1 MMETKEKAVSSPL
14 LSLLELSAEEKEARG
29 LRFTPHE
36 IYQQPETWRATYAR
50 CVERAPELKRFLD
63 KSEVGCGNYSAPVVF
78 LVGAGTSDYVGR
90 ALTNLLRARWQCD
103 AWAVPST
110 DLLTNRESLI
120 TPGREYLW
128 IAFSRSGD
136 SPEGVAV
143 LEKALATYPQIRH
156 LVITC
161 NENGKMAQICSSHPD
176 RTFALVLDPAVNDR
190 GLAMT
195 SSFTNM
201 VVAGQCVAHLFDLQN
216 AGANSLE
223 KCAEKYGEILAGMSE
238 VGRRFLDSASAVAA
252 EIATMGCSR
261 ACFVGSGALAA
272 VANESAL
279 KLLELTAGK
288 VHTLSESALGLRH
301 GPMSAVDENTLFVMF
316 LSSNET
322 RRCYEIDLLKEIRE
336 KQLGK
341 VTVVV
346 TPKPDAGLNTLADYI
361 LSLDAP
367 KTLEDEYRA
376 PIDIILAQLLGLFFS
391 LNAGL
396 QPDRPSPNGVISR
409 VVSHVNIY

>member
-1 MMETKEKAVSSPL
+1 MMEMKETVVHNPL
-14 LSLLELSAEEKEARG
+14 RALLELGAEEKEARG
-29 LRFTPHE
+29 LRYTSHE
-36 IYQQPETWRATYAR
+36 IYQQPETWRSTYAR
-50 CVERAPELKRFLD
+50 CVEKAPELKRFLE
-63 KSEVGCGNYSAPVVF
+63 KSGIARRDQLAPVVF

-90 ALTNLLRARWQCD
+90 ALTHLLRARWQCD

-110 DLLTNRESLI
+110 DLLTNMESLI

-143 LEKALATYPQIRH
+143 LEKALAAHPRIRH

-161 NENGKMAQICSSHPD
+161 NANGKMAQICSSHPE
-176 RTFALVLDPAVNDR
+176 RALALILDPAVNDR

-201 VVAGQCVAHLFDLQN
+201 LVAGQCLAHLSDAKS
-216 AGANSLE
+216 AGARE
-223 KCAEKYGEILAGMSE
+223 EKYGEILAGMSE
-238 VGRRFLDSASAVAA
+238 VGSRFLDSASACAA
-252 EIATMGCSR
+252 EIAVMGCTR
-261 ACFVGSGALAA
+261 ACFVGSGVLAA

-279 KLLELTAGK
+279 KLLELTAGR
-288 VHTLSESALGLRH
+288 VQTLSESVLGLRH
-301 GPMSAVDENTLFVMF
+301 GPMSALDENTLLVAF

-322 RRCYEIDLLKEIRE
+322 RRYYEIDLLKEIRE
-336 KQLGK
+336 KRLGK

-346 TPKPDAGLNTLADYI
+346 TPQPYEGLNALADFVI
-361 LSLDAP
+361 SLDVP
-367 KTLEDEYRA
+367 KALTDEYRA
-376 PIDIILAQLLGLFFS
+376 PVDIILAQLLGLFFS

-396 QPDRPSPNGVISR
+396 QPDRPSPNGVITR

>member
-1 MMETKEKAVSSPL
+1 MDVKSKVVSPM

-29 LRFTPHE
+29 LRYTPHE
-36 IYQQPETWRATYAR
+36 IHQQPETWRSTYAR
-50 CVERAPELKRFLD
+50 CIERAPELKRFLE
-63 KSEVGCGNYSAPVVF
+63 KSAIARRDQLAPVVF

-90 ALTNLLRARWQCD
+90 ALTHLLRARWQCD

-110 DLLTNRESLI
+110 DLLTNMESLI

-143 LEKALATYPQIRH
+143 LEKALADHPLIRH

-161 NENGKMAQICSSHPD
+161 NANGKMARICSSHPEQ
-176 RTFALVLDPAVNDR
+176 TFALVLDAAVNDR

-195 SSFTNM
+195 SSFSNM
-201 VVAGQCVAHLFDLQN
+201 VVAGQCMAHVSD
-216 AGANSLE
+216 ATSTEASV
-223 KCAEKYGEILAGMSE
+223 KKYGEILADMSE
-238 VGRRFLDSASAVAA
+238 VGSRFLDNASVCAA
-252 EIATMGCSR
+252 EIAAMGCTR
-261 ACFVGSGALAA
+261 ACFVGSGVLAA

-288 VHTLSESALGLRH
+288 VQTLSESVLGLRH
-301 GPMSAVDENTLFVMF
+301 GPMSAVDENTLIVAF

-336 KQLGK
+336 KRLGK

-346 TPKPDAGLNTLADYI
+346 TPQPYEGLNALADFV

-367 KTLEDEYRA
+367 EALADEYRA
-376 PIDIILAQLLGLFFS
+376 PVDIILAQLLGLFFS

>member
-1 MMETKEKAVSSPL
+1 MEMKEKVGNN
-14 LSLLELSAEEKEARG
+14 SLLALLKLGAEEKEARG
-29 LRFTPHE
+29 LKYTPHE
-36 IYQQPETWRATYAR
+36 IYQQPETWQSTYER
-50 CVERAPELKRFLD
+50 CVEKAPELNQFLE
-63 KSEVGCGNYSAPVVF
+63 KSGVRHRDQSAPVVF

-90 ALTNLLRARWQCD
+90 TLAPLLRTRWHCE

-110 DLLTNRESLI
+110 DLLTNMESLV

-143 LEKALATYPQIRH
+143 LEKALANHPQIRH

-161 NENGKMAQICSSHPD
+161 NEIGKMAQICSSNKEQ
-176 RTFALVLDPAVNDR
+176 TLALILDPEVNDR

-201 VVAGQCVAHLFDLQN
+201 VVAGQCLAHLSDLH
-216 AGANSLE
+216 
-223 KCAEKYGEILAGMSE
+223 KYGETLQGICETGS
-238 VGRRFLDSASAVAA
+238 RFLDSSSVCAS
-252 EIATMGCSR
+252 EIAAMGCTR

-288 VHTLSESALGLRH
+288 VQTLSESALGLRH
-301 GPMSAVDENTLFVMF
+301 GPMSAVDENTLFVAF
-316 LSSNET
+316 LSSDEK
-322 RRCYEIDLLKEIRE
+322 RRCYEIDLLKEIRV
-336 KQLGK
+336 KRLGK

-346 TPKPDAGLNTLADYI
+346 TPQPYEGVNALADFV
-361 LSLDAP
+361 LSLNAP
-367 KTLEDEYRA
+367 PALADEYRA
-376 PIDIILAQLLGLFFS
+376 PVDVMLAQLLGLFHS

>member
-1 MMETKEKAVSSPL
+1 MDVNAKVASSPL
-14 LSLLELSAEEKEARG
+14 LSLLELGAEEKEARG
-29 LRFTPHE
+29 LRYTPHE
-36 IYQQPETWRATYAR
+36 IYQQPETWRSTYAR
-50 CVERAPELKRFLD
+50 CAEKAPELRRFLEESGIALCD
-63 KSEVGCGNYSAPVVF
+63 QLTPAVF

-90 ALTNLLRARWQCD
+90 ALTHLLRVRWQCD

-110 DLLTNRESLI
+110 DLLTNMESLI

-161 NENGKMAQICSSHPD
+161 NANGKMAQICSSHPE
-176 RTFALVLDPAVNDR
+176 RALALVLDPAVNDR

-201 VVAGQCVAHLFDLQN
+201 LVAGQCLAHLSD
-216 AGANSLE
+216 AKSPGARE
-223 KCAEKYGEILAGMSE
+223 ETYGKILAGMSE
-238 VGRRFLDSASAVAA
+238 VGSRFLDSASTCAA
-252 EIATMGCSR
+252 EIAALGCTR
-261 ACFVGSGALAA
+261 ACFVGSGVLAA

-288 VHTLSESALGLRH
+288 VQTLSESALGLRH
-301 GPMSAVDENTLFVMF
+301 GPMSALDENTLLVAF

-322 RRCYEIDLLKEIRE
+322 RRRYEIDLLKEIRE
-336 KQLGK
+336 KRLGK

-346 TPKPDAGLNTLADYI
+346 TPQPYEGLNALADFV

-367 KTLEDEYRA
+367 QGLGDEYRA
-376 PIDIILAQLLGLFFS
+376 PVDIILAQLLGLFCS
-391 LNAGL
+391 LHAGL
-396 QPDRPSPNGVISR
+396 QPDRPSPNGVITR